1 MRGSAT
7 FETLVTRTAN
17 DGSYT
22 WFIPPTFRPYEFYRI
37 AIAYSQNS
45 KAEQFQY
52 SYSPYFEIT
61 VATNP
66 PTHKPTARPTARP
79 TPKPSSQNMMKSMQK
94 DESLIHHDET
104 LVKSWYKHNKQ
115 DAAAFIGGVA
125 GLVVIGSFYSLMT
138 AVRTSPSVSGA
149 GYDAG
154 SGNLGYNPEESVG
167 LTGKRGSTDV

>member
-1 MRGSAT
+1 MCIVCEIMAAKNWC
-7 FETLVTRTAN
+7 FDCVLE
-17 DGSYT
+17 
-22 WFIPPTFRPYEFYRI
+22 
-37 AIAYSQNS
+37 QN
-45 KAEQFQY
+45 FGL
-52 SYSPYFEIT
+52 
-61 VATNP
+61 
-66 PTHKPTARPTARP
+66 
-79 TPKPSSQNMMKSMQK
+79 QK